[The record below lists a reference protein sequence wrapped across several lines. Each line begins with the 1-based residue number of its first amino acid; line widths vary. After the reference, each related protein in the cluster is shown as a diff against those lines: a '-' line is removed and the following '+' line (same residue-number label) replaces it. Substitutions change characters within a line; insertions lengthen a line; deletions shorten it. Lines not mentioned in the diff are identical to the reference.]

1 MKRKKTLYVFKKI
14 FVNFKR
20 KFKNTYWFFFLEK
33 MVNLT
38 YNRTPFDLESSL
50 VQLLK
55 QIWTYDTHSD
65 KHECVDCLMFE
76 EWCISYARTKWE
88 PDFVDFDL
96 VIRKIKETDRT
107 FINFDRISIFEP
119 EKAYHIF
126 RNNNSF

>member
-1 MKRKKTLYVFKKI
+1 MKRKKMLYVFKKI
-14 FVNFKR
+14 VVHFKR
-20 KFKNTYWFFFLEK
+20 KFKNTHWGLFLEK

-38 YNRTPFDLESSL
+38 CTPTPFDLESSL

-65 KHECVDCLMFE
+65 KYECVDCLMFE
-76 EWCISYARTKWE
+76 ELHISYARTKWE
-88 PDFVDFDL
+88 PDFVNFDL

-119 EKAYHIF
+119 EKAYDIF
-126 RNNNSF
+126 RNK

>member
-38 YNRTPFDLESSL
+38 YTRTPFDLESSL
-50 VQLLK
+50 VQFLK

-76 EWCISYARTKWE
+76 EWCISYARTKW
-88 PDFVDFDL
+88 
-96 VIRKIKETDRT
+96 
-107 FINFDRISIFEP
+107 
-119 EKAYHIF
+119 
-126 RNNNSF
+126 

>member
-1 MKRKKTLYVFKKI
+1 MG
-14 FVNFKR
+14 
-20 KFKNTYWFFFLEK
+20 FFFRKNGKFGL
-33 MVNLT
+33 
-38 YNRTPFDLESSL
+38 YPYSFDLESSL

-119 EKAYHIF
+119 EKAYNIF
-126 RNNNSF
+126 RNK